1 MRPAV
6 NLVHQASYAEDFR
19 KFRTDCMELIKILG
33 VRWLVNQAPDK
44 FSLIRALKVR
54 VLDLGLTE
62 EHPAKILKES
72 VKMLQGDPA
81 DT

>member
-1 MRPAV
+1 
-6 NLVHQASYAEDFR
+6 
-19 KFRTDCMELIKILG
+19 MEMTKILG
-33 VRWLVNQAPDK
+33 GRRLVKQAPDQ

-72 VKMLQGDPA
+72 VKMLQGESQI
-81 DT
+81 TEQLF